1 MERLYNRRSKRL
13 ALQVPVRVYGQG
25 RVRGA
30 FREEVRTLSISAHG
44 SLVPL
49 VTPVELGQVLVV
61 MNRMTGEE
69 QECRVA
75 YVSPVTEG
83 RAKVGLAF
91 RHPTPHFWQ
100 VDFPQV
106 KPVGQQQPEAHPH
119 ARAAA
124 PRGVQR

>member
-13 ALQVPVRVYGQG
+13 ALQISVRVYGQE
-25 RVRGA
+25 RARGA

-49 VTPVELGQVLVV
+49 ATPVELGQSLVM

-75 YVSPVTEG
+75 YVGPIADG
-83 RAKVGLAF
+83 KAKVGLAF
-91 RHPTPHFWQ
+91 RHPSPHFWQ
-100 VDFPQV
+100 VDFP
-106 KPVGQQQPEAHPH
+106 PIRPAGQQQAH

-124 PRGVQR
+124 AMRGARR